1 MPYND
6 SLDVG
11 LLLGINCARAIK
23 PREIIP
29 GSDDDPHAKRTA
41 LGWGVIGM
49 VSPYACGCEEG
60 LGVNRIVT
68 REVQHDPRK
77 ICHFALKTHTK
88 EILNPLQINKM
99 FEQDFIEAR
108 PEERP
113 FSFEDRK
120 FMKKMTDGVHQR
132 KDSHYELPLPFKQEL
147 VKLPN
152 NKEVAL
158 NRLSKLKRRLQHD
171 SRYRKDYLLFMAEV
185 IDRGYAERVPA
196 EEIPLNNGQVWY
208 IPHHGVTTPR
218 SLTDKGGV

>member
-1 MPYND
+1 
-6 SLDVG
+6 
-11 LLLGINCARAIK
+11 
-23 PREIIP
+23 
-29 GSDDDPHAKRTA
+29 
-41 LGWGVIGM
+41 
-49 VSPYACGCEEG
+49 
-60 LGVNRIVT
+60 
-68 REVQHDPRK
+68 VQHDPRK
-77 ICHFALKTHTK
+77 LCHFALKTHTK

-152 NKEVAL
+152 NKEEAL

-171 SRYRKDYLLFMAEV
+171 SRARKSCD
-185 IDRGYAERVPA
+185 
-196 EEIPLNNGQVWY
+196 
-208 IPHHGVTTPR
+208 
-218 SLTDKGGV
+218 